1 MEKEGSI
8 MEIRKYV
15 TVVEETCM
23 EVGKVFTPAHRKV
36 ASIAILK
43 NPFAG
48 MYREDLDELVEI
60 GAKLGTVLTERAIK
74 ALNVRP
80 EDIHNFG
87 KGAIVGLDG
96 EYEHTGAILHPKLG
110 LTMREVLKAGKALI
124 PQAKKIGPAGTPID
138 IPLHYKD
145 EARVRSH
152 FDTMEVRVH
161 DAPRPDEILVAV
173 ALSDSGR
180 PLARVGGLT
189 LEEVLRRS

>member
-1 MEKEGSI
+1 
-8 MEIRKYV
+8 MEIRKFV
-15 TVVEETCM
+15 TIIEEASM
-23 EVGKVFTPAHRKV
+23 EMGKEISPPHRKV
-36 ASIAILK
+36 ASIAVII

-48 MYREDLDELVEI
+48 RYVENLDELVEI
-60 GAKLGTVLTERAIK
+60 GAELGTVLTKR
-74 ALNVRP
+74 ALNALQIEP
-80 EDIHNFG
+80 KDIHNFG

-110 LTMREVLKAGKALI
+110 LTMRDVLEAGKALI

-161 DAPRPDEILVAV
+161 DAPRPNEILVA
-173 ALSDSGR
+173 ACFSDSGR
-180 PLARVGGLT
+180 PFARVGGLT
-189 LEEVLRRS
+189 LEEVLKRPK